1 MPHGCGEREERK
13 VFDLNSFHS
22 MPFVPR
28 ALNLRCEPKCACEI
42 PSLVSGVRAAFH
54 IDKGRKAER
63 RQLSVAND
71 EFLKIKSSQ
80 RTLLNL

>member
-1 MPHGCGEREERK
+1 
-13 VFDLNSFHS
+13 